1 MYQCRILYANTLMQ
15 KFICQY
21 PADIRF
27 HENVLIEAT
36 GLLGARIGEC
46 DIRPYMS
53 S

>member
-1 MYQCRILYANTLMQ
+1 MQ

-53 S
+53 SWNFVTMTLHTRN